1 MKSPR
6 IKLPH
11 SVIVKSPG
19 LLPMLYTVGELV
31 DALGAVDRTLRD
43 WLVLGAPHTR
53 DKRGHIWIHGRE
65 FAEWVAE
72 IQKPKRKRTL
82 EDNEAFCLR
91 CKETVEMLDPKT
103 VPMRGKLLRI
113 RGKCPQCGITINR
126 GGRMRSNPK
135 PLNRKIEESTRA

>member
-31 DALGAVDRTLRD
+31 EALGVVDRTLRG
-43 WLVLGAPHTR
+43 WLALGAPHTR
-53 DKRGHIWIHGRE
+53 GKRGRIWIHGRE
-65 FAEWVAE
+65 FAGWVAE
-72 IQKPKRKRTL
+72 IQKPKRERVL

-91 CKETVEMLDPKT
+91 CKEIVEMLDPKT

-113 RGKCPQCGITINR
+113 RGKCPQCGCTINR
-126 GGRMRSNPK
+126 GGRLRSNPK
-135 PLNRKIEESTRA
+135 PLNRELEESTRA

>member
-31 DALGAVDRTLRD
+31 EALGVVDRTLRD

-65 FAEWVAE
+65 FAGWVTE
-72 IQKPKRKRTL
+72 IQKPKREQRL

-91 CKETVEMLDPKT
+91 CKEIVEMFDPKT

-113 RGKCPQCGITINR
+113 QGKCPQCGCTINR
-126 GGRMRSNPK
+126 GGCLRSNPK
-135 PLNRKIEESTRA
+135 PANREVEESIRA

>member
-1 MKSPR
+1 MKSSH

-31 DALGAVDRTLRD
+31 EALGAVDRTLRD
-43 WLVLGAPHTR
+43 WLVLGAPHSR

-65 FAEWVAE
+65 FAGWVAE
-72 IQKPKRKRTL
+72 LQKPKREQRL

-91 CKETVEMLDPKT
+91 CKEIVEMLDPKT
-103 VPMRGKLLRI
+103 VQMRGKLLRI
-113 RGKCPQCGITINR
+113 RGKCPQCGCTINR
-126 GGRMRSNPK
+126 GGRLNSNPK
-135 PLNRKIEESTRA
+135 PSNREIEESIRA

>member
-6 IKLPH
+6 IKLSH

-31 DALGAVDRTLRD
+31 ETLGVVDRTLRG

-53 DKRGHIWIHGRE
+53 DNRGHIWIHGRE
-65 FAEWVAE
+65 FAGWVAE
-72 IQKPKRKRTL
+72 IQKPKREQRL

-91 CKETVEMLDPKT
+91 CKEIVGMLDPKT

-113 RGKCPQCGITINR
+113 RGKCPQCGCTINR
-126 GGRMRSNPK
+126 GGRLRSNPK
-135 PLNRKIEESTRA
+135 PANREVEESIRA